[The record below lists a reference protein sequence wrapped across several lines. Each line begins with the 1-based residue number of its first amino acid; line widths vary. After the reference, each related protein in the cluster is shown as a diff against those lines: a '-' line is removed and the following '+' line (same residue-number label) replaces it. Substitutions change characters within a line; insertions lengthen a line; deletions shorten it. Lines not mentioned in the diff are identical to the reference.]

1 MSGSF
6 NYSGVSITGAQ
17 SRSSSSAPEFKA
29 GRQVTR
35 LQAHPPQRIVLVS
48 NRLPFT
54 VAEKDGDIEF
64 QNSAGGVATGLH
76 ALLETIDIPNIGN
89 AEYVWIGWPGGRVS
103 PEFEARVK
111 LEAQSRF
118 HAYPVFLS
126 EQEIDAFYAGFCN
139 KTIWPL
145 FHYFPLYAR
154 YEPEYWA
161 HYKKVN
167 EAFAEAAL
175 EILKPGD
182 LLWIHDY
189 HLMLLPQLIRARLP
203 DLSIGFF
210 LHIPFPHYEIF
221 RFLPAEWR
229 RDLLEGLLAA
239 DVVGFHT
246 FDYVQYFLRC
256 VLRILGHENQMGKLL
271 VHDRTVKVASFPMG
285 VPFGKFATAADSA
298 VVSEEKATLK
308 RTLAETKL
316 ILSVDRQDYSKGILN
331 RLEGFETFLE
341 TNPEWRDKVTLLM
354 VVVPSRIGIEDY
366 ERMKKGIEELVGRI
380 NGQFG
385 SLRWTPIRYQY
396 RSLSFE
402 SLVALYAIS
411 DVALVTPLRDG
422 MNLIAKEYI
431 ASRTDQSGVLV
442 LSEMAGAARELGE
455 ALIINPNNRQEIAKA
470 LAEALSMPPAEQ
482 RRRIEIMQNRLRRF
496 DLARWAKDF
505 FSELISIGP
514 ERERVFGKL
523 ASPANVRAM
532 AEQYRSSERRLI
544 LLDYDGTLV
553 PFADHPRAAKP
564 PQAIIEL
571 LSRLAADARNEVVI
585 ISGRDRSSMQDWF
598 DRLPIAFAAEHGAWI
613 KERNSEWRAA
623 NSHPT
628 SWKDKLVPLLEMYV
642 DRLPGAFI
650 ENKDFSLV
658 WHYRAADPEQAMVVA
673 REMADDLLSFTGN
686 IDVQI
691 VQGSKTVEIRSSGI
705 NKASA
710 ARLWLSKQDFDFILA
725 IGDDGDDE
733 DLFMVLPA
741 HAHSVRV
748 GIARTGAQFNL
759 REPWEVV
766 KLLEALTA
774 APAHESAAKDRRKAG

>member
-1 MSGSF
+1 MTKYYGDIA
-6 NYSGVSITGAQ
+6 VTGARNG
-17 SRSSSSAPEFKA
+17 SGPTATGLKFR
-29 GRQVTR
+29 RQVRDLPT
-35 LQAHPPQRIVLVS
+35 HTHQRIVLVS

-76 ALLETIDIPNIGN
+76 ALLETIEIPNIGN

-103 PEFEARVK
+103 PQLEGRVK
-111 LEAQSRF
+111 SDAQSRF

-126 EQEIDAFYAGFCN
+126 EQEIDAFYSGFCN

-161 HYKKVN
+161 HYRKVN
-167 EAFAEAAL
+167 EAFCEAAL

-189 HLMLLPQLIRARLP
+189 HLMLLPALIRARLP

-229 RDLLEGLLAA
+229 RDLLEGLLGA
-239 DVVGFHT
+239 DLVGFHT
-246 FDYVQYFLRC
+246 FDYAQYFLRC

-285 VPFGKFATAADSA
+285 VPFNKFATAADSA
-298 VVSEEKATLK
+298 VVCEEKEMIK
-308 RTLAETKL
+308 RTLAQTKL

-341 TNPEWRDKVTLLM
+341 TNPDWCGKVTLLM

-366 ERMKKGIEELVGRI
+366 ERMKKGIEEQVGRI

-385 SLRWTPIRYQY
+385 SVSWTPILYQY

-402 SLVALYAIS
+402 SLVALYTIS

-422 MNLIAKEYI
+422 MNLIAKEYV

-470 LAEALSMPPAEQ
+470 LKEALNMPLVEQ
-482 RRRIEIMQNRLRRF
+482 RRRVEIMQNRLRRF
-496 DLARWAKDF
+496 DLARWARDF
-505 FSELISIGP
+505 FSELIFVAP
-514 ERERVFGKL
+514 EREMAFGKL
-523 ASPANVRAM
+523 PSLANVRAM
-532 AEQYRSSERRLI
+532 AERYRRGQRRLI

-564 PQAIIEL
+564 PPVVVDL
-571 LSRLAADARNEVVI
+571 LSRLAADAGNEVVI
-585 ISGRDRSSMQDWF
+585 ISGRDRDSMQDWF
-598 DRLPIAFAAEHGAWI
+598 GHLPLAFAAEHGAWI
-613 KERNSEWRAA
+613 KERNSEWKLAG
-623 NSHPT
+623 SHRT
-628 SWKDKLVPLLEMYV
+628 RWKEKLLPLLEMYV

-650 ENKDFSLV
+650 EDKDFSLV

-673 REMADDLLSFTGN
+673 REVADDLLSCTGN

-691 VQGSKTVEIRSSGI
+691 VQGSKTVEIRSAGI
-705 NKASA
+705 SKAKA
-710 ARLWLSKQDFDFILA
+710 AELWLSKQDFDFILA
-725 IGDDGDDE
+725 IGDDSDDE
-733 DLFMVLPA
+733 DMFRVLPP

-748 GIARTGAQFNL
+748 GIGRTEAQFNL

-766 KLLEALTA
+766 KLLEELTA
-774 APAHESAAKDRRKAG
+774 ARLHAATTKDHRKTG

>member
-1 MSGSF
+1 M
-6 NYSGVSITGAQ
+6 
-17 SRSSSSAPEFKA
+17 P
-29 GRQVTR
+29 
-35 LQAHPPQRIVLVS
+35 AHTPQRIVLVS

-54 VAEKDGDIEF
+54 VAEKDGDVEF
-64 QNSAGGVATGLH
+64 QSSAGGVASGLH
-76 ALLETIDIPNIGN
+76 ALLETIEIPNIGN

-103 PEFEARVK
+103 PQLESRVK
-111 LEAQSRF
+111 AEAQSRF

-126 EQEIDAFYAGFCN
+126 EQDIDAFYSGFCN

-154 YEPEYWA
+154 YEPENWT

-167 EAFAEAAL
+167 EAFAAAAV

-189 HLMLLPQLIRARLP
+189 HLMLLPALIRARLP

-246 FDYVQYFLRC
+246 FDYAQYFLRC
-256 VLRILGHENQMGKLL
+256 VLRILGHENQLGKLL
-271 VHDRTVKVASFPMG
+271 VHGRTVKVAAFPMG

-298 VVSEEKATLK
+298 VVCEEKEKLK

-341 TNPEWRDKVTLLM
+341 TNPDWRGKVTLLM

-366 ERMKKGIEELVGRI
+366 ERMKKRIEEFVGRI

-385 SLRWTPIRYQY
+385 SVSWTPILYQY

-402 SLVALYAIS
+402 SLVALYTIS

-422 MNLIAKEYI
+422 MNLIAKEYV
-431 ASRTDQSGVLV
+431 ASRTDHSGVLI

-455 ALIINPNNRQEIAKA
+455 ALIINPNNRQEISKA
-470 LAEALSMPPAEQ
+470 LEEALNMPLAEQ
-482 RRRIEIMQNRLRRF
+482 RRRVAIMQNRLRRF
-496 DLARWAKDF
+496 DLARWARDYF
-505 FSELISIGP
+505 IELISVAP

-523 ASPANVRAM
+523 PSPANIRAM
-532 AEQYRSSERRLI
+532 AERYRRSQRRLI

-564 PQAIIEL
+564 PQPIIEL
-571 LSRLAADARNEVVI
+571 LSRLAADPPNEVVI
-585 ISGRDRSSMQDWF
+585 VSGRDRPSIQEWF
-598 DRLPIAFAAEHGAWI
+598 DGLPMAFAAEHGAWI
-613 KERNSEWRAA
+613 KERNAEWKLA

-628 SWKDKLVPLLEMYV
+628 GWKEKLLPLLEMYV

-650 ENKDFSLV
+650 EDKDFSLV

-673 REMADDLLSFTGN
+673 REVADDLLSFTGN

-691 VQGSKTVEIRSSGI
+691 VQGNKTVEIRNAGI
-705 NKASA
+705 DKATA
-710 ARLWLSKQDFDFILA
+710 AKFWLSKQDFDFILA
-725 IGDDGDDE
+725 IGDDNDDE
-733 DLFMVLPA
+733 DIFRILPA
-741 HAHSVRV
+741 HAYSVRV
-748 GIARTGAQFNL
+748 GMARSGAQFNL
-759 REPWEVV
+759 REPWDVV
-766 KLLEALTA
+766 KFLEALTS
-774 APAHESAAKDRRKAG
+774 PRAHESATKDQRKTG

>member
-1 MSGSF
+1 MTKYYRDIAVAGARNGSGLTA
-6 NYSGVSITGAQ
+6 TGLN
-17 SRSSSSAPEFKA
+17 FV
-29 GRQVTR
+29 RQVTH
-35 LQAHPPQRIVLVS
+35 LPTHTPQRIVLVS

-54 VAEKDGDIEF
+54 VAEKDGDVEF

-76 ALLETIDIPNIGN
+76 ALLETIEIPNIGN

-103 PEFEARVK
+103 PQLEGRVK
-111 LEAQSRF
+111 SDAQSRF

-126 EQEIDAFYAGFCN
+126 EQEIDAFYSGFCN

-167 EAFAEAAL
+167 EAFGEAAL

-189 HLMLLPQLIRARLP
+189 HLMLLPALIRAQLP

-221 RFLPAEWR
+221 RFLPGEWR
-229 RDLLEGLLAA
+229 RDLLEGLLGA
-239 DVVGFHT
+239 DLVGFHT
-246 FDYVQYFLRC
+246 FDYAQYFLRC

-271 VHDRTVKVASFPMG
+271 VHDRTIKVASFPMG
-285 VPFGKFATAADSA
+285 VPFSKFATAADSA
-298 VVSEEKATLK
+298 VVCEEKETLK
-308 RTLAETKL
+308 RTLAQTKL

-341 TNPEWRDKVTLLM
+341 TNPDWRGKVTLLM

-385 SLRWTPIRYQY
+385 SVSWTPILYQY

-402 SLVALYAIS
+402 PLVALYTIS

-470 LAEALSMPPAEQ
+470 LKEALNMPLVEQ
-482 RRRIEIMQNRLRRF
+482 RRRVEIMQNRLRRF
-496 DLARWAKDF
+496 DLARWAQDF
-505 FSELISIGP
+505 FSELISVAP
-514 ERERVFGKL
+514 EREMVFGKL
-523 ASPANVRAM
+523 PSLANVRAM
-532 AEQYRSSERRLI
+532 AERYRRGQRRLI

-553 PFADHPRAAKP
+553 PFADHPRGAKP
-564 PQAIIEL
+564 PPVVVDL
-571 LSRLAADARNEVVI
+571 LSRLAADAANEVVI
-585 ISGRDRSSMQDWF
+585 ISGRDRQSMQDWF
-598 DRLPIAFAAEHGAWI
+598 DHLSLAFAAEHGAWI
-613 KERNSEWRAA
+613 KERNSEWKLAG
-623 NSHPT
+623 SHAT
-628 SWKDKLVPLLEMYV
+628 RWKERLLPLLEMYV

-650 ENKDFSLV
+650 EDKDFSLV

-673 REMADDLLSFTGN
+673 REIADDLLSCTGN

-691 VQGSKTVEIRSSGI
+691 VQGSKTVEIRNAGI
-705 NKASA
+705 SKAKA
-710 ARLWLSKQDFDFILA
+710 AELWLSKQDFDFILA
-725 IGDDGDDE
+725 IGDDSDDE
-733 DLFMVLPA
+733 DIFRVLPA

-748 GIARTGAQFNL
+748 GIARTEAQFNL

-766 KLLEALTA
+766 KLLEELTA
-774 APAHESAAKDRRKAG
+774 VRPHETTPKNHRQTG

>member
-1 MSGSF
+1 
-6 NYSGVSITGAQ
+6 
-17 SRSSSSAPEFKA
+17 
-29 GRQVTR
+29 
-35 LQAHPPQRIVLVS
+35 
-48 NRLPFT
+48 

-64 QNSAGGVATGLH
+64 QSSAGGVATGLH

-89 AEYVWIGWPGGRVS
+89 PEYVWIGWPGGRVS
-103 PEFEARVK
+103 PQLEMKVK
-111 LEAQSRF
+111 SEAQSRF

-126 EQEIDAFYAGFCN
+126 EQEIDAFYSGFCN

-154 YEPEYWA
+154 YEPENWI

-167 EAFAEAAL
+167 EAFAGAAL
-175 EILKPGD
+175 DILKPGD

-189 HLMLLPQLIRARLP
+189 HLMLLPALIRARLP

-246 FDYVQYFLRC
+246 FDYAQYFLRC

-271 VHDRTVKVASFPMG
+271 VHDRTVKVAAFPMG
-285 VPFGKFATAADSA
+285 VPFGKFAAAAESP
-298 VVSEEKATLK
+298 VVCEEKDKLK

-341 TNPEWRDKVTLLM
+341 TNPEWRGKVTLIM

-366 ERMKKGIEELVGRI
+366 ERMKKRIEEFVGRI

-385 SLRWTPIRYQY
+385 SVSWTPILYQY

-402 SLVALYAIS
+402 SLVALYTIS

-422 MNLIAKEYI
+422 MNLIAKEYV
-431 ASRTDQSGVLV
+431 ASRTDDTGVLI

-455 ALIINPNNRQEIAKA
+455 ALIINPNNRQEISKA
-470 LAEALSMPPAEQ
+470 VEEALNMPLAEQ
-482 RRRIEIMQNRLRRF
+482 RRRVAIMQHRLRRF
-496 DLARWAKDF
+496 DLARWARDY
-505 FSELISIGP
+505 FSELISVAP

-523 ASPANVRAM
+523 PSPATIRAM
-532 AEQYRSSERRLI
+532 AERYRRSLRRLI

-564 PQAIIEL
+564 PQPIIEL
-571 LSRLAADARNEVVI
+571 LSRLGADARNEVVI
-585 ISGRDRSSMQDWF
+585 VSGRDRPSMQEWF
-598 DRLPIAFAAEHGAWI
+598 DGLPMGFAAEHGAWI
-613 KERNSEWRAA
+613 KDRNAEWKRA
-623 NSHPT
+623 NSYPT
-628 SWKDKLVPLLEMYV
+628 AWKEKLLPLLEMYV

-650 ENKDFSLV
+650 EDKDFSLV
-658 WHYRAADPEQAMVVA
+658 WHYRAAEPEQAMVVA
-673 REMADDLLSFTGN
+673 REVADDLFSFTGN

-691 VQGSKTVEIRSSGI
+691 VQGNKTVEVRNAGI
-705 NKASA
+705 DKATA
-710 ARLWLSKQDFDFILA
+710 AKFWLSKQNFDFILA
-725 IGDDGDDE
+725 IGDDNDDE
-733 DLFMVLPA
+733 EIFRILPA
-741 HAHSVRV
+741 DAYSVRV
-748 GIARTGAQFNL
+748 GMVRTVAQFNL
-759 REPWEVV
+759 REPWEVA
-766 KLLEALTA
+766 KFLEALA
-774 APAHESAAKDRRKAG
+774 SSRAHESATKDQRKTG

>member
-1 MSGSF
+1 LP
-6 NYSGVSITGAQ
+6 TQ
-17 SRSSSSAPEFKA
+17 R
-29 GRQVTR
+29 
-35 LQAHPPQRIVLVS
+35 HQRIVLVS

-76 ALLETIDIPNIGN
+76 ALLETIEIPNIGS

-103 PEFEARVK
+103 PQLEGRVK
-111 LEAQSRF
+111 SDAQSRF

-126 EQEIDAFYAGFCN
+126 EQEIDAFYSGFCN

-167 EAFAEAAL
+167 EAFGEAAL

-189 HLMLLPQLIRARLP
+189 HLMLLPAIIRARLP

-229 RDLLEGLLAA
+229 RDLLEGLLGA
-239 DVVGFHT
+239 DLVGFHT
-246 FDYVQYFLRC
+246 FDYAQYFLRC
-256 VLRILGHENQMGKLL
+256 VLRILGHDNQMGKLL
-271 VHDRTVKVASFPMG
+271 IQDRTVKVMSFPMG
-285 VPFGKFATAADSA
+285 VPFNKFATAADSA
-298 VVSEEKATLK
+298 VVCEEKETLK
-308 RTLAETKL
+308 RTLGQTKL

-341 TNPEWRDKVTLLM
+341 TNPDWRGKVTLLM

-385 SLRWTPIRYQY
+385 SVSWTPILYQY
-396 RSLSFE
+396 RALSFE
-402 SLVALYAIS
+402 SLVALYTIS

-431 ASRTDQSGVLV
+431 ASRTDQCGVLV

-470 LAEALSMPPAEQ
+470 LKEALSMPLVEQ
-482 RRRIEIMQNRLRRF
+482 RRRVEIMQNRLRRF
-496 DLARWAKDF
+496 DLARWAQDF
-505 FSELISIGP
+505 FSELIFVAP
-514 ERERVFGKL
+514 EREMVFGKL
-523 ASPANVRAM
+523 PSLANVRAM
-532 AEQYRSSERRLI
+532 AERYRHAQRRLI
-544 LLDYDGTLV
+544 MLDYDGTLV

-564 PQAIIEL
+564 PPTVVDL
-571 LSRLAADARNEVVI
+571 LFRLTADAGNEVVI
-585 ISGRDRSSMQDWF
+585 ISGRDRHSMQDWF
-598 DRLPIAFAAEHGAWI
+598 GHLPLAFAAEHGAWI
-613 KERNSEWRAA
+613 KERNSEWKLAG
-623 NSHPT
+623 SHAT
-628 SWKDKLVPLLEMYV
+628 RWKERLLPLLEMYV

-650 ENKDFSLV
+650 EDKDFSLV

-673 REMADDLLSFTGN
+673 REVADDLLSCTGN

-691 VQGSKTVEIRSSGI
+691 VQGSKTVEIRNAGI
-705 NKASA
+705 SKAKA
-710 ARLWLSKQDFDFILA
+710 AESWMSKQDFDFILA
-725 IGDDGDDE
+725 IGDDSDDE
-733 DLFMVLPA
+733 DIFRVLPA

-748 GIARTGAQFNL
+748 GIGRTEAEFNL
-759 REPWEVV
+759 REPWEVL
-766 KLLEALTA
+766 KLLEEVTA
-774 APAHESAAKDRRKAG
+774 ARPHQSTTKDHRKTG

>member
-1 MSGSF
+1 MTTY
-6 NYSGVSITGAQ
+6 YSNIADTGARNG
-17 SRSSSSAPEFKA
+17 SGLTATDLDS
-29 GRQVTR
+29 GRQVTH
-35 LQAHPPQRIVLVS
+35 LPAHTPQRIVLVS

-76 ALLETIDIPNIGN
+76 ALLETIEIPNIGN

-103 PEFEARVK
+103 PQLKDRVK

-126 EQEIDAFYAGFCN
+126 EQEIEAFYSGFCN

-145 FHYFPLYAR
+145 FHYFPSYAR

-167 EAFAEAAL
+167 EAFGEAAL

-189 HLMLLPQLIRARLP
+189 HLMLLPALIRARLP

-221 RFLPAEWR
+221 RFMPAEWR
-229 RDLLEGLLAA
+229 RDLLEGLLGA

-246 FDYVQYFLRC
+246 FDYAQYFLRC

-271 VHDRTVKVASFPMG
+271 VHDRAVKVASFPMG
-285 VPFGKFATAADSA
+285 VPFDKFAAAAEST
-298 VVSEEKATLK
+298 VVREEKETLK

-341 TNPEWRDKVTLLM
+341 TNPDWRSKVTLLM

-385 SLRWTPIRYQY
+385 SVSWTPILYQY

-402 SLVALYAIS
+402 SLVALYTIS

-431 ASRTDQSGVLV
+431 ASRTNQSGVLV

-470 LAEALSMPPAEQ
+470 LEEALSMPLAEQ
-482 RRRIEIMQNRLRRF
+482 KRRVTIMQNRLRRF
-496 DLARWAKDF
+496 DLARWARDF
-505 FSELISIGP
+505 FSELIFVGP
-514 ERERVFGKL
+514 ERDRVYGKL
-523 ASPANVRAM
+523 PSPANRRAM
-532 AEQYRSSERRLI
+532 AERYRRSSRRLI

-553 PFADHPRAAKP
+553 PFADHPRGAKP
-564 PQAIIEL
+564 PHAIIDL

-585 ISGRDRSSMQDWF
+585 VSGRDRPSMQSWF
-598 DRLPIAFAAEHGAWI
+598 DHLPIAFAAEHGAWI
-613 KERNSEWRAA
+613 KERDSDWRLA
-623 NSHPT
+623 SPHTT
-628 SWKDKLVPLLEMYV
+628 SWKEKLLPLLEMYV

-650 ENKDFSLV
+650 EDKDFSLV
-658 WHYRAADPEQAMVVA
+658 WHYRSADPEQAMVVA
-673 REMADDLLSFTGN
+673 REIADDLLSFTGN

-691 VQGSKTVEIRSSGI
+691 VQGSKTVEIRSAGI
-705 NKASA
+705 SKAKA
-710 ARLWLSKQDFDFILA
+710 AQLWLSKQDFDFILA
-725 IGDDGDDE
+725 IGDDSDDE
-733 DLFMVLPA
+733 DIFRVLPA

-759 REPWEVV
+759 REPWDVV
-766 KLLEALTA
+766 KLLEELMTA
-774 APAHESAAKDRRKAG
+774 RQHEPATKSHRQTG